1 MLLRGTGRA
10 VVADIYL
17 GLIIIYAFS
26 AALALAGMKVAR
38 SAPKWATILLAIL
51 TLALMFYSGTS
62 WHDNLR
68 LAEALPLTNLIV
80 VGDVLP
86 MEGGLLVGLAWPLI
100 QGSLRRRL
108 IVIVPLVCICLY
120 QANWPLFAKM
130 PAVGD
135 KWRDGV
141 CRQTS
146 PATCGPAAAATLLQ
160 SHSIPAT
167 EAEMAQLCLTTS
179 KGTSL
184 LGLYRGLKIKTRD
197 TAWDVRPFI
206 GTRQELA
213 AMIKG
218 PMILSVGLERGA
230 SVDPR
235 YQQHWGWIPG
245 VSHTVVLFNFDGAD
259 RINIG
264 DPAVGLETWSVTDLD
279 VLWHGEGIYL
289 VRRGT

>member
-1 MLLRGTGRA
+1 
-10 VVADIYL
+10 VADIYL

-26 AALALAGMKVAR
+26 AALVLAGLKVAR
-38 SAPKWATILLAIL
+38 SAPKWATILLAIV
-51 TLALMFYSGTS
+51 TLGLMFYSGTS

-100 QGSLRRRL
+100 QGGRRRRL
-108 IVIVPLVCICLY
+108 VVIVPLVCICLY
-120 QANWPLFAKM
+120 QANWPLFART

-160 SHSIPAT
+160 ANSISAT
-167 EAEMAQLCLTTS
+167 EGEMAQLCLTTS

-197 TAWDVRPFI
+197 TAWDVRTFV

-218 PMILSVGLERGA
+218 PVILSVGLETGA
-230 SVDPR
+230 NVDPR
-235 YQQHWGWIPG
+235 YAKSWGWIPG
-245 VSHTVVLFNFDGAD
+245 VSHTVVLFHFDGDD
-259 RINIG
+259 RIEVG
-264 DPAVGLETWSVTDLD
+264 DPAVGRESWSLDDLD
-279 VLWHGEGIYL
+279 ALWHGEAIYL
-289 VRRGT
+289 TKRAS